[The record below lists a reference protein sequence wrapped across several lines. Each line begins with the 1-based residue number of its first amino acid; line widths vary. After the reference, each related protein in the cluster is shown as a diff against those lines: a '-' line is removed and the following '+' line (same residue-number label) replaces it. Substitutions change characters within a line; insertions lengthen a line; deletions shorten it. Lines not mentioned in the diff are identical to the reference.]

1 MAAALTGRRGHSANA
16 QNTNGRAVPVG
27 AALLVYSSQN
37 SSSRVLF
44 SVLQMA
50 RHNRIVGL

>member
-1 MAAALTGRRGHSANA
+1 MAATLTGRRGHSANA
-16 QNTNGRAVPVG
+16 QNTKGRAAPVG

-37 SSSRVLF
+37 SSSKVLF

-50 RHNRIVGL
+50 RHNRMVGL